1 MIQQE
6 RLPASAGDLNLIAG
20 LEDPL
25 EEEVTNHSSILA

>member
-20 LEDPL
+20 LEDSL